1 MFDQWETPLGLRASV
16 VVGWAASVY
25 KPLDSETAA
34 QSERIRRSYHTDT
47 AIGVRGRRLS
57 NQPASR
63 PTSRPASVTRSGLS
77 EDNARYPHDHP
88 SVHQPYSIGE

>member
-25 KPLDSETAA
+25 KPLDSE
-34 QSERIRRSYHTDT
+34 RIRRSYHTDT

-57 NQPASR
+57 NQSASR